1 MNDELPKNAKNSP
14 SRKKGQGN
22 FLMKLKPTEGNNGYR
37 FRLLSFTTGT
47 NTRDYPFIEKFV
59 HEKWDKDAEG
69 KGVYKGFVTCPATR
83 YVKPTLPPKS
93 NPFDVCPI
101 CRYVNSN
108 FIAYKESSY
117 KDKIAGKIIR
127 EHKRRYVALVPVYVV
142 KDPNEALNT
151 NKPKVWVIKD
161 KEIYDKLN
169 ALIKKQQA
177 ITKVFNGGP
186 AVDLLI
192 FVKSED
198 VVVGEGQ
205 PWEFTR
211 KEIKIDKFGFGKNVY
226 KIDAIDN
233 SLIEGF
239 PFDDEFYTFSTIEE
253 LNKYYQ
259 DNVISSSNIPED
271 GIATE
276 EIATTPTQEVTE
288 TSEPEPVAEDTII
301 EEEQTEIT
309 QTEVI
314 DKDLA
319 DIDDLI
325 DEATDETSEEEPVE
339 EPAPKPVEKPVAK
352 AKPATVAP
360 VAKPAPVAAK
370 PAAPVAK
377 PTPATAAT
385 KPTAAKTAPKVKLA
399 EPAPAKSEEPDDID
413 SIIDDVLGA

>member
-1 MNDELPKNAKNSP
+1 MSIKMNDELPKNAKNSP

-22 FLMKLKPTEGNNGYR
+22 FLMRLKPTEGNNGYR

-69 KGVYKGFVTCPATR
+69 KGIYKGFVTCPATR
-83 YVKPTLPPKS
+83 YVKPTLPPKA
-93 NPFDVCPI
+93 NPFEVCPI
-101 CRYVNSN
+101 CKYVNSN

-127 EHKRRYVALVPVYVV
+127 EHKRRYIALVPVYVV
-142 KDPNEALNT
+142 KDPHDATNT

-177 ITKVFNGGP
+177 LTKVFNAGP

-192 FVKSED
+192 FVKNEE

-205 PWEFTR
+205 PWQFTR
-211 KEIKIDKFGFGKNVY
+211 NEIKIDKFGFGKNLY
-226 KIDAIDN
+226 SIDAIDN
-233 SLIEGF
+233 TLIEGF
-239 PFDDEFYTFSTIEE
+239 PFDDEFYTFSSQEE
-253 LNKYYQ
+253 LNKFYQ
-259 DNVISSSNIPED
+259 DFVISSSNIPED

-276 EIATTPTQEVTE
+276 EIAQTKPIAE
-288 TSEPEPVAEDTII
+288 TPEPAAEETII
-301 EEEQTEIT
+301 EEEETEAT

-319 DIDDLI
+319 DIDNLI
-325 DEATDETSEEEPVE
+325 DEAVE
-339 EPAPKPVEKPVAK
+339 ETPAPALAAPV
-352 AKPATVAP
+352 KPAVVA
-360 VAKPAPVAAK
+360 AKPAPVVTKPVAAAVK
-370 PAAPVAK
+370 PAATAAPAPAKPTAVKAPATTVAK
-377 PTPATAAT
+377 PV
-385 KPTAAKTAPKVKLA
+385 PKAKLA
-399 EPAPAKSEEPDDID
+399 EPKPAKTEEPDDID
-413 SIIDDVLGA
+413 GIIDEVLGE